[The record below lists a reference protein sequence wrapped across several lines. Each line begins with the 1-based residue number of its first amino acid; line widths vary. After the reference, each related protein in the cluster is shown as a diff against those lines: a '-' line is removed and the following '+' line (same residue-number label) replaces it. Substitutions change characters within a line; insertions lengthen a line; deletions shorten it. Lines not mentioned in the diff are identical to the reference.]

1 MFDIFRR
8 LNFSLQSSKN
18 KPITKDEITCCIK
31 CNCIFVKDSSPTT
44 DSICDDCHSAI
55 VSNRLKQLGML

>member
-1 MFDIFRR
+1 MFGIFRR

-18 KPITKDEITCCIK
+18 KPIIKQDINCCIK
-31 CNCIFVKDSSPTT
+31 CNCIFVKESSPTT
-44 DSICDDCHSAI
+44 DPVCDDCHSAI

>member
-1 MFDIFRR
+1 MFGIFRR

-18 KPITKDEITCCIK
+18 KPIIKQDINCCTK
-31 CNCIFVKDSSPTT
+31 CNCIFVKDLSPAT
-44 DSICDDCHSAI
+44 DPICDDCHSVI